1 MKLVPVNGY
10 VLIEPYQETQR
21 ASGLFIADT
30 GKSKPMR
37 GTVIGASGEWS
48 KSVGTEVMYSKFG
61 AIEVRY
67 DDTDYVMV
75 RERDI
80 LAAIDDAV

>member
-1 MKLVPVNGY
+1 MRLVPVNGY
-10 VLIEPYQETQR
+10 VLIEPYKETQR
-21 ASGLFIADT
+21 ASGLIIADT

-37 GTVIGASGEWS
+37 GTIVAASGEWADS
-48 KSVGTEVMYSKFG
+48 IGVDVMYSKFG

-67 DDTDYVMV
+67 DDTDYIMV